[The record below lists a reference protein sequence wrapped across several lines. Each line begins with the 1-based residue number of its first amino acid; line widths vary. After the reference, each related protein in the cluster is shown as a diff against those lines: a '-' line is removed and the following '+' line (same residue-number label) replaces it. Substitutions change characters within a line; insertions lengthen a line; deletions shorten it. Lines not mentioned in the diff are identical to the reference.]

1 MMEFVSQGGY
11 AGYVWGAFGMTF
23 GLLLIEVL
31 QLRSSRKTTLTRLAR
46 LLRLRVY
53 RPGTETASGS
63 ASQTVS
69 HPAPHKAP
77 HKASQ
82 PKERAASTQQKPSN
96 AGT

>member
-69 HPAPHKAP
+69 PPAP

-82 PKERAASTQQKPSN
+82 PTERAASTQQKPSN